1 MPALEYGLVVYK
13 NPVPAIDD
21 YDPGDLFLF
30 TSLTPANVAPEDIFI
45 ARRWYQPFQQ
55 EAIALVDGYD

>member
-1 MPALEYGLVVYK
+1 LLDLLRWTEAELKTEREG
-13 NPVPAIDD
+13 AQ
-21 YDPGDLFLF
+21 GDLFLF

-55 EAIALVDGYD
+55 EAIALVDGYG